1 MRLGMRNEIEFRS
14 HVTTRQRIALEGL
27 VFFNSGQ
34 ARVASCIAHAI
45 ETFGAPEIV
54 PDTEDRLHVAI
65 AGMQDTQCLFA
76 VDKASGK
83 PVGVAIYVRPDLEH
97 IKVLHLGIAA
107 EYASDG
113 LFADEHLLLR
123 LLREIRRSMRR
134 MKGVRRLELYYGRN
148 RSVRWRSP
156 EEALAPEQLTG

>member
-1 MRLGMRNEIEFRS
+1 MRNDIEFRS
-14 HVTTRQRIALEGL
+14 HVAIKQRIALEGL

-34 ARVASCIAHAI
+34 SRVASCIAHAV
-45 ETFGAPEIV
+45 EMFGAPEIV
-54 PDTEDRLHVAI
+54 PDGPDRLRVAI
-65 AGMQDTQCLFA
+65 AGMDDTQCLFA

-107 EYASDG
+107 EYASGG

-148 RSVRWRSP
+148 RGVRWSP
-156 EEALAPEQLTG
+156 EETLAPEELAG